1 VTGGPTLEVEE
12 ANQCMRKGKGGEVE
26 DEEESYLIKD
36 LKRYHCYEKG
46 REGGS
51 LLGWYRGDQWKQH
64 LGCACQAVL
73 AADRVE
79 QARFPHV

>member
-36 LKRYHCYEKG
+36 LKSYPTRC
-46 REGGS
+46 
-51 LLGWYRGDQWKQH
+51 
-64 LGCACQAVL
+64 
-73 AADRVE
+73 RVC
-79 QARFPHV
+79 